1 MNFKMKVAGLLAI
14 YVKENARSKTG
25 NQEHMLLIVKGLLEA
40 MDVAHADRNNDLFQ
54 RLSTILTSIVRTSMP
69 QSPPKFDT
77 EPQKAGE
84 EETAAQAKEKKIL
97 FTELLATILKYDHY
111 HLDLRQP

>member
-1 MNFKMKVAGLLAI
+1 
-14 YVKENARSKTG
+14 
-25 NQEHMLLIVKGLLEA
+25 
-40 MDVAHADRNNDLFQ
+40 
-54 RLSTILTSIVRTSMP
+54 MP

-97 FTELLATILKYDHY
+97 FTELLAKILKYDHY